1 MANMKSFLA
10 GVRALFRKAKDDA
23 DLDDEL
29 RDYLEAA
36 VAEKVKAGM
45 NSDEARRIAR
55 LEMGSAEG
63 VKEDVRCVGWEI
75 AVETCWQDILFAGRM
90 MRKNPSFTAIV
101 VLTLALGM
109 GANTAIFSVLNTVLL
124 QPM

>member
-45 NSDEARRIAR
+45 NSEEARRPHDEEESKLHSNR
-55 LEMGSAEG
+55 GLN
-63 VKEDVRCVGWEI
+63 
-75 AVETCWQDILFAGRM
+75 AGAGHGREH
-90 MRKNPSFTAIV
+90 
-101 VLTLALGM
+101 GH
-109 GANTAIFSVLNTVLL
+109 L
-124 QPM
+124 QRG